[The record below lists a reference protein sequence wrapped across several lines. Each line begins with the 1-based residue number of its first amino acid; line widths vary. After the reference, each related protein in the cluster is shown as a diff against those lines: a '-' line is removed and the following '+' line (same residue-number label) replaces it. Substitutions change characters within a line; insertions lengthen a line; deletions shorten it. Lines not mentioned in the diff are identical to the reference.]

1 MSEVMDKIYCM
12 PDNNNCAE
20 VMAMMNNNNWMN
32 NPFMYLI
39 WLAFFGN
46 NGFGNGRFGDN
57 AGQIAQLQD
66 SVNTNH
72 NNDLAMQAIQ
82 GNGAA
87 LHELAGNL
95 NVGVSALSGAITGIR
110 GAIDLVGANN
120 NLGSERVINS
130 ILLGNKDLT
139 QQLAQCCCDNK
150 QLVTTMGYEGQL
162 RDQAN
167 TSMLENK
174 IDQLTN
180 GMQTGFATAAYE
192 TSKQTNALQNSLQGQ
207 TQTIIDKLTS
217 LEFNAQ
223 QEKINTLTAQLTA
236 SQSRAERAAEL
247 APIIAQLDE
256 IRAKQPAT
264 ATVPYPQLTVYPSY
278 LNAAAQAGYYG
289 GTPFWS

>member
-150 QLVTTMGYEGQL
+150 YETATQFAQLNYNLADQSCQTRRTVEDATRDLLANQDANTRAILDFMTQDKIAGLQAENAALKSAANNAAQTWEIVNQL
-162 RDQAN
+162 RPCP
-167 TSMLENK
+167 TP
-174 IDQLTN
+174 
-180 GMQTGFATAAYE
+180 AYV
-192 TSKQTNALQNSLQGQ
+192 
-207 TQTIIDKLTS
+207 
-217 LEFNAQ
+217 
-223 QEKINTLTAQLTA
+223 
-236 SQSRAERAAEL
+236 
-247 APIIAQLDE
+247 
-256 IRAKQPAT
+256 
-264 ATVPYPQLTVYPSY
+264 VPNPYCNCGTVY
-278 LNAAAQAGYYG
+278 
-289 GTPFWS
+289 GTC